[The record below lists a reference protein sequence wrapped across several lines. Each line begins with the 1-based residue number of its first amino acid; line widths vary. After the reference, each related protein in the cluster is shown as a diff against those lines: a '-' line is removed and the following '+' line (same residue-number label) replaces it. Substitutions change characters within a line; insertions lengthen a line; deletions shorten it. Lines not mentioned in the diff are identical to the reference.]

1 LLMTASIM
9 VSFARSANF
18 NFHGS
23 TSKRI
28 LKSGVLRSGGV
39 RFQRRPAPV
48 TTTTNKQHRQSTSN
62 FNFQGEPQVT
72 IGATKTNV
80 DPSTITFPQ
89 EKEFENLNTNFNS
102 GYTTTSQIVTSNNN
116 VVGSSNSG
124 INLRPRNKACQCSN
138 GIPGAFICIK
148 GRGCQ
153 CKCRK
158 FVVYEPELSRQ
169 KRSDF
174 NFGRRTEA
182 NIQSYTCDGSGCNST
197 LSTIRN
203 SETPI
208 RYGAS
213 QTYGDSPTA
222 NQVETS
228 NNNFVG
234 SSNAGILDTNSNSGY
249 NTASQVVKSNNN
261 IVGSSNAGI
270 FLRPRNKVC
279 QCNGMPGAFICI
291 KGQPCKCK
299 CQKFVVYRPELSR
312 HKRANF
318 NFGPRTEAYIQ
329 SNICTSSGCES
340 TLSNIMPS
348 ESQTGSSNQTQNP
361 IINTQTQN
369 IPVYEGE
376 IIVARDGIRY
386 KAYLYNNHL

>member
-1 LLMTASIM
+1 MTREVGIKMLCNLLKLLMTAFIM
-9 VSFARSANF
+9 VSFVRSANF

-48 TTTTNKQHRQSTSN
+48 TTTTNKQHRQSISN

-89 EKEFENLNTNFNS
+89 EREFENLNTNSNS
-102 GYTTTSQIVTSNNN
+102 GYNNASQVIKSNNT
-116 VVGSSNSG
+116 VVGSSNTG
-124 INLRPRNKACQCSN
+124 IFLRPRNKVCKCN
-138 GIPGAFICIK
+138 GMPGAFICIK

-158 FVVYEPELSRQ
+158 FVVYEPELSRK

-174 NFGRRTEA
+174 NFGQGTEA
-182 NIQSYTCDGSGCNST
+182 NIQS
-197 LSTIRN
+197 
-203 SETPI
+203 
-208 RYGAS
+208 
-213 QTYGDSPTA
+213 
-222 NQVETS
+222 
-228 NNNFVG
+228 
-234 SSNAGILDTNSNSGY
+234 
-249 NTASQVVKSNNN
+249 NT
-261 IVGSSNAGI
+261 
-270 FLRPRNKVC
+270 
-279 QCNGMPGAFICI
+279 
-291 KGQPCKCK
+291 
-299 CQKFVVYRPELSR
+299 
-312 HKRANF
+312 
-318 NFGPRTEAYIQ
+318 
-329 SNICTSSGCES
+329 CTSSGCES

-348 ESQTGSSNQTQNP
+348 EGQTGSGTQNP

-369 IPVYEGE
+369 VPVYEGE